1 MAAVTK
7 AWIRVTVRIASAAV
21 TASIRVTVPIA
32 LAEAT
37 ASIRETV
44 PIALAEATAS
54 IRGTVP
60 ILPAASAVY
69 KQVAVSIHE
78 PVEPDAVEFR
88 SLAVYKSCLY
98 YRGRFPDLFP
108 EFQPFAAALL
118 DAIQIRYFADAHR

>member
-1 MAAVTK
+1 MPVCCHRFLMAAVTK
-7 AWIRVTVRIASAAV
+7 ASIRVTVRIASAAV
-21 TASIRVTVPIA
+21 TASIRV
-32 LAEAT
+32 
-37 ASIRETV
+37 TV

-78 PVEPDAVEFR
+78 PVEPDAVVCR
-88 SLAVYKSCLY
+88 SLAEYMSCLY

-108 EFQPFAAALL
+108 EFRQFAAVSL
-118 DAIQIRYFADAHR
+118 DAIQILYFADAHR